1 MVRTGARGLSRFLHW
16 RARRE
21 AHALDRAPKP
31 RDPAFRG
38 FIQVNFIRPH

>member
-1 MVRTGARGLSRFLHW
+1 MVRTGIHGLGRFLHW

-21 AHALDRAPKP
+21 VRGLDRPPKP